1 MMYTINDA
9 INLTA
14 YEGVK
19 AGKILDVNA
28 KEILH
33 ISLEK
38 DAVFPKHTSP
48 NDAHLL
54 MLEGV
59 VSFFINDETYTL
71 TKNQIFNFPKEK
83 EHWVEARE
91 NSKFLIIR

>member
-1 MMYTINDA
+1 MYTINDA
-9 INLTA
+9 INLTP
-14 YEGVK
+14 YEGLN
-19 AGKILDVNA
+19 AGKLLDINA

-38 DAVFPKHTSP
+38 DAIFLKYASP

-54 MLEGV
+54 VLEGAI
-59 VSFFINDETYTL
+59 SFFINDVTFRLNEH
-71 TKNQIFNFPKEK
+71 QIFNFPKDK
-83 EHWVEARE
+83 AHWVEASE

>member
-1 MMYTINDA
+1 MIYTINDA

-14 YEGVK
+14 YDGLN

-28 KEILH
+28 KEVLF

-38 DAVFPKHTSP
+38 DTVFPKHTSP
-48 NDAHLL
+48 TGAHLL
-54 MLEGV
+54 VLEGAI
-59 VSFFINDETYTL
+59 SFFINDETYIL
-71 TKNQIFNFPKEK
+71 TKNQIFNFPKDK
-83 EHWVEARE
+83 EHWVEASE